1 MRRTPFLRGR
11 QGKSGAPVGSA
22 TDETRAAYGEV
33 PYPGVALPQTHP
45 DRLAA
50 NATLMGLKPA
60 APERCRLLELGCGDG
75 GNLVP
80 MAAAL
85 PASEFVGLDIEPG
98 AVASAAERAA
108 ALGAANVSFA
118 DADLATI
125 DPGELGR
132 FDYVVAHGVYS
143 WVPRGVADRLL
154 ELCRAVLEKQGVAY
168 VSYNA
173 LPGGH
178 LRAMTWDAMRFHGRG
193 LGRPRE
199 RLEAAREILAV
210 LAEGVPGDDP
220 YRRFSATYAERLGE
234 RSDAVLYHDDLEP
247 GNRPILFTD
256 FVAEAAAH
264 RLQYLA
270 EADWFEMTASRV
282 PARAGELLA
291 RCGDDRIARE
301 QYLDFL
307 KCRAYRQTLLC
318 RADVRL
324 PAEPVADAARSLL
337 AAAPVRPTSPRAQ
350 PAGRSKVE
358 FRTKAGAT
366 LTTDH
371 PVLKAA
377 LLELGSVWP
386 QRLGFETVL
395 ERAAGR
401 LGTTIDQAGES
412 ALADLWLRGYDAN
425 VIRLHAY
432 APATVPAPC
441 ERPRSSDLARREVA
455 LGEMVTTLDHE
466 TIALDERTRRL
477 VALLDGTRDRA
488 ALAGEVGRRGLDEN
502 LSRLA
507 ELALL
512 ES

>member
-1 MRRTPFLRGR
+1 MRRANLLRGR
-11 QGKSGAPVGSA
+11 QAKSRVPAGPAS
-22 TDETRAAYGEV
+22 DEARAAYGEV
-33 PYPGVALPQTHP
+33 PYPGVAFPQSHP

-50 NATLMGLKPA
+50 NAALMGMKPA
-60 APERCRLLELGCGDG
+60 SPERCRLLELGCGDG

-85 PASEFVGLDIEPG
+85 PASEFVGLDVEPG
-98 AVASAAERAA
+98 AVAAAIERAA
-108 ALGAANVSFA
+108 ALGVANVTFA
-118 DADLATI
+118 EADLATI

-143 WVPRGVADRLL
+143 WVPPAVADRLL
-154 ELCRAVLEKQGVAY
+154 AVCRAVLEKQGAAY

-178 LRAMTWDAMRFHGRG
+178 LRAMAWDAMRFHVRG
-193 LGRPRE
+193 LEGPQE
-199 RLEAAREILAV
+199 RLGAAREMLAV
-210 LAEGVPGDDP
+210 LAEGIPGDDP
-220 YRRFSATYAERLGE
+220 YRRFSAAYAERLSR

-256 FVAEAAAH
+256 FVAEASAH

-270 EADWFEMTASRV
+270 EADWFEMTASRL
-282 PARAGELLA
+282 PSQASELLA
-291 RCGDDRIARE
+291 RCGGDRIARE

-318 RADVRL
+318 RAEVRL
-324 PAEPVADAARSLL
+324 PAEPSADATRSLL

-350 PAGRSKVE
+350 PSGRSKVE

-371 PVLKAA
+371 PLLKAG
-377 LLELGSVWP
+377 LLELGAAWP
-386 QRLGFETVL
+386 QRLGFETIL

-401 LGTTIDQAGES
+401 LGTTADEAGER

-432 APATVPAPC
+432 APATASAPGA
-441 ERPRSSDLARREVA
+441 RPRASALARREAA
-455 LGEMVTTLDHE
+455 LGETVTTLDHE

-477 VALLDGTRDRA
+477 VELLDGTRDRD
-488 ALAGEVGRRGLDEN
+488 ALAGRVGRRGLEEN
-502 LSRLA
+502 LGRLA

-512 ES
+512 EG